1 MRSTGWL
8 RSPESGN
15 IGPVA
20 DVLQHVPAPVVK
32 RLTDAER
39 AFLEQPYVGVVTDL
53 RPDGSPHSTVV
64 WVDVDDEGVSFNTA
78 RPRAKP
84 RYLEDDPRLSLVVL
98 DPQDPYRWI
107 AITGTAAM
115 RDEGADHQI
124 DRLSKKYTGR
134 EEYASHRE
142 GETRVSVRI
151 SPTWIESRGL
161 G

>member
-1 MRSTGWL
+1 MAGVSDA
-8 RSPESGN
+8 
-15 IGPVA
+15 VA
-20 DVLQHVPAPVVK
+20 TVK
-32 RLTDAER
+32 DLTASERL
-39 AFLEQPYVGVVTDL
+39 FLENPYVGVVTDL

-64 WVDVDDEGVSFNTA
+64 WVDVDDDGPSFNTA
-78 RPRAKP
+78 WPRAKP
-84 RYLEDDPRLSLVVL
+84 RYLDVDPRVSLVVL

-107 AITGTAAM
+107 AITGTTTM
-115 RDEGADHQI
+115 TDNGATHQI

-134 EEYASHRE
+134 EKYANHRE

>member
-1 MRSTGWL
+1 MARVS
-8 RSPESGN
+8 EA
-15 IGPVA
+15 VA
-20 DVLQHVPAPVVK
+20 TVK
-32 RLTDAER
+32 NLTAREQ
-39 AFLEQPYVGVVTDL
+39 AFLENSYVGVVTDL

-64 WVDVDDEGVSFNTA
+64 WVDVDDDGPSFNTA
-78 RPRAKP
+78 WPRAKP
-84 RYLEDDPRLSLVVL
+84 RYLDVDPRVSLVVL

-107 AITGTAAM
+107 AITGTTTM
-115 RDEGADHQI
+115 TDDGANDQI

-134 EEYASHRE
+134 EKYANHRE

>member
-1 MRSTGWL
+1 MARVS
-8 RSPESGN
+8 EA
-15 IGPVA
+15 VA
-20 DVLQHVPAPVVK
+20 TVK
-32 RLTDAER
+32 NLTARER
-39 AFLEQPYVGVVTDL
+39 AFLEHPYVGVVTDL

-64 WVDVDDEGVSFNTA
+64 WVDVDDDGPSFNTA
-78 RPRAKP
+78 WPRAKP
-84 RYLEDDPRLSLVVL
+84 RYLDVDPRVSLVVL

-107 AITGTAAM
+107 AITGTTTM
-115 RDEGADHQI
+115 TDDGANDQI

-134 EEYASHRE
+134 EKYASHRD